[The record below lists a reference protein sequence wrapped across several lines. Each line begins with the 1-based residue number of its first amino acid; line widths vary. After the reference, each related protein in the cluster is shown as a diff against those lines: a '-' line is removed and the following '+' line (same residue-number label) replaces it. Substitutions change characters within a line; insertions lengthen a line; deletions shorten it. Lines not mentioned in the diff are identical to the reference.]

1 VIALIVDIVS
11 AVLIAI
17 GSFFIVTGAIALL
30 RLPDLYTRIHGASVI
45 DTAGAGFLIAGL
57 MLQAGFSL
65 VTFKLLFILAIFF
78 FTLPVAAHAV
88 GRVALHENIK
98 PILSDDRRARTAG
111 AGGDGTNP
119 SGGRAP

>member
-1 VIALIVDIVS
+1 MTALVIDIVS
-11 AVLIAI
+11 ADLIAI
-17 GSFFIVTGAIALL
+17 SSFFIVTGAIAML
-30 RLPDLYTRIHGASVI
+30 RLPDVFTRIHGASVI

-78 FTLPVAAHAV
+78 FTLPVAGHAV
-88 GRVALHENIK
+88 SRVALHENIK
-98 PILSDDRRARTAG
+98 PILSEDRRTPMAG
-111 AGGDGTNP
+111 AGGDDANP